1 MKTFEFFNKIFYV
14 LSSVLILLS
23 IYYLYVNLLVNRNLE
38 IDNLNKLTQVQKEH
52 EQIIE
57 LFKQCERR

>member
-23 IYYLYVNLLVNRNLE
+23 IYYLYVNLLVNRNLG

-57 LFKQCERR
+57 LFKQCE